1 MATRKSS
8 ITAQLTLAGQ
18 AQFKSGL
25 SQIGMEANKLGK
37 TLREMKPIT
46 FDGGA
51 NQAKKAWALTEEHQR
66 AHHRV
71 MERQAKVNQARMDA
85 LGPMGGAKSGRAKG
99 GGGGSSYG
107 LGVGYN
113 AIQDLVQ
120 GGPAAIANNIPQI
133 IELVAKSPM
142 LKVLGVAA
150 AAAAAGYGMVKVAQ
164 YAYSETD
171 AGNEDISARNYAKGR
186 AEADRKKFEREKKEA
201 DTRSTAIAAAGRQT
215 QENFGGVIDQE
226 VGQVNRNYQLGEGSA
241 IVAEKL
247 QRTKLKAIKD
257 DEQRINALADEE
269 KKAVQAAYDRN
280 NMRINQILQIA
291 AQEEANARLEYQEAD
306 ATLQGLTNAA
316 PNSQDAR
323 IKEQMDEKMIGIEKR
338 MKDAK
343 ERLKQV
349 QEDYN
354 EVKQQGI
361 EIDGKQAEI
370 DEQRKNDLSDL
381 TDETKRLT
389 AAEYERFSNEFD
401 AEQKRQAAAKKKEEK
416 AQKKATDEEKDR
428 QSIRDRL
435 TGEEELL
442 NMSPRKRA
450 KAERELKKTK
460 DIEELQKKGFG
471 PEEAASMAERGIKLE
486 EANDPSKPKRIRG
499 AGFGKDDASRD
510 RRTTFGALDALEA
523 FQPATGKE
531 RKTIKGAG
539 NKDEDKKSG
548 VNDRPETP
556 VDSIV
561 QGLARVE
568 RAIREGNPN
577 ATERGKPSSTR
588 TSTATA

>member
-1 MATRKSS
+1 
-8 ITAQLTLAGQ
+8 
-18 AQFKSGL
+18 
-25 SQIGMEANKLGK
+25 
-37 TLREMKPIT
+37 
-46 FDGGA
+46 
-51 NQAKKAWALTEEHQR
+51 
-66 AHHRV
+66 
-71 MERQAKVNQARMDA
+71 
-85 LGPMGGAKSGRAKG
+85 
-99 GGGGSSYG
+99 
-107 LGVGYN
+107 
-113 AIQDLVQ
+113 
-120 GGPAAIANNIPQI
+120 
-133 IELVAKSPM
+133 
-142 LKVLGVAA
+142 VLGVAA

-171 AGNEDISARNYAKGR
+171 AGNEDISARNYAKGK

-215 QENFGGVIDQE
+215 QENFGGVINQE
-226 VGQVNRNYQLGEGSA
+226 VGQIGRNYQLGEGSA
-241 IVAEKL
+241 IVAERL
-247 QRTKLKAIKD
+247 QRTKLKGIKD
-257 DEQRINALADEE
+257 DEQRINALADQE
-269 KKAVQAAYDRN
+269 KQAVQAAYDRN
-280 NMRINQILQIA
+280 NMRIKQILQVA
-291 AQEEANARLEYQEAD
+291 AQEEANARRAYQEAD
-306 ATLQGLTNAA
+306 ATLQGLTKGALN
-316 PNSQDAR
+316 PQDMR
-323 IKEQMDEKMIGIEKR
+323 IKEQMEEKMIGIQKR
-338 MKDAK
+338 MKDAQD
-343 ERLKQV
+343 RLTQA
-349 QEDYN
+349 QEDSN
-354 EVKQQGI
+354 QVKQQGV

-370 DEQRKNDLSDL
+370 DEQRKNDLADL

-577 ATERGKPSSTR
+577 ATERGKPSSSR

>member
-1 MATRKSS
+1 MASRKSS
-8 ITAQLTLAGQ
+8 ITAELKLAGQ

-25 SQIGMEANKLGK
+25 AQIGAEGSKLGK
-37 TLREMKPIT
+37 TLREIKVIS
-46 FDGGA
+46 FDGGV
-51 NQAKKAWALTEEHQR
+51 NQAKKAFELTEAHQR

-71 MERQAKVNQARMDA
+71 LERQAKVNQARMDA
-85 LGPMGGAKSGRAKG
+85 LGPMGGAKSGRARG

-113 AIQDLVQ
+113 AIQDLIQ

-150 AAAAAGYGMVKVAQ
+150 AAAAAGYGLVKVAQ
-164 YAYSETD
+164 YAYSESD
-171 AGNEDISARNYAKGR
+171 AGNADISAKNYAKGR
-186 AEADRKKFEREKKEA
+186 AEADKRKFDREQKLA
-201 DTRSTAIAAAGRQT
+201 DEKSTAIAAAGRQT
-215 QENFGGVIDQE
+215 QENFGGAIDQE
-226 VGQVNRNYQLGEGSA
+226 IGQENRNYQIGEGQA

-247 QRTKLKAIKD
+247 QRTKLKGIKD
-257 DEQRINALADEE
+257 EEERINALAEQE
-269 KKAVQAAYDRN
+269 KRAVRAAYERN
-280 NMRINQILQIA
+280 AQRIHKILQVA
-291 AQEEANARLEYQEAD
+291 AQEEANAKQEYDEAK
-306 ATLQGLTNAA
+306 ATLDGLTSAA
-316 PNSQDAR
+316 KNQQDER
-323 IKEQMDEKMIGIEKR
+323 IQEQMKEKMIGITKR
-338 MKDAK
+338 MEDSTARMAK
-343 ERLKQV
+343 V

-354 EVKQQGI
+354 EVKQQGV
-361 EIDGKQAEI
+361 EVDGKQAEI

-389 AAEYERFSNEFD
+389 AAEYERWSNEWD

-416 AQKKATDEEKDR
+416 AQKKTADEEKDR

-460 DIEELQKKGFG
+460 AIEELQKKGFG
-471 PEEAASMAERGIKLE
+471 PAEAASMAERGIKLE

-499 AGFGKDDASRD
+499 AGFGRDDSSRD

-548 VNDRPETP
+548 TNDKP
-556 VDSIV
+556 VTSTDAIV
-561 QGLARVE
+561 QGLAKVE
-568 RAIREGNPN
+568 TAIREGNPN
-577 ATERGKPSSTR
+577 ATERGKPTSTR
-588 TSTATA
+588 SVTV

>member
-1 MATRKSS
+1 MANRKSS
-8 ITAQLTLAGQ
+8 ITAELKLAGQ

-25 SQIGMEANKLGK
+25 AQIGAEGSKLGK
-37 TLREMKPIT
+37 TLREIKPIT

-51 NQAKKAWALTEEHQR
+51 NQAKKAFALTEEHQR

-71 MERQAKVNQARMDA
+71 LERQAKVNQARMDA
-85 LGPMGGAKSGRAKG
+85 LGPMGGVKGGRAKG

-150 AAAAAGYGMVKVAQ
+150 AAAAGYGMVKVAQ

-171 AGNEDISARNYAKGR
+171 AGNADISAKNYAKGR

-215 QENFGGVIDQE
+215 QESFGGVIDQE
-226 VGQVNRNYQLGEGSA
+226 VGQIGRNYQLGEGSA

-247 QRTKLKAIKD
+247 QRTKLKGIKD
-257 DEQRINALADEE
+257 DEQRINALADQE
-269 KKAVQAAYDRN
+269 KQAVQAAYDRN
-280 NMRINQILQIA
+280 NMRIKQILQVA
-291 AQEEANARLEYQEAD
+291 AQEEANARRAYQEAD
-306 ATLQGLTNAA
+306 ATLQGLTKGALN
-316 PNSQDAR
+316 PQDMR
-323 IKEQMDEKMIGIEKR
+323 IKEQMEEKMIGIQKR
-338 MKDAK
+338 MKDAQD
-343 ERLKQV
+343 RLTQA
-349 QEDYN
+349 QEDSN
-354 EVKQQGI
+354 QVKQQGV

-416 AQKKATDEEKDR
+416 AQKKTQDEEKDR

-486 EANDPSKPKRIRG
+486 EANDPSKPNRIRG
-499 AGFGKDDASRD
+499 AGFGRDDASRD

-548 VNDRPETP
+548 VNDKPDNLHQ
-556 VDSIV
+556 VMVKGFADVVKSIRDT
-561 QGLARVE
+561 GPNAAE
-568 RAIREGNPN
+568 RA
-577 ATERGKPSSTR
+577 KPTSSIKG
-588 TSTATA
+588 

>member
-1 MATRKSS
+1 
-8 ITAQLTLAGQ
+8 
-18 AQFKSGL
+18 
-25 SQIGMEANKLGK
+25 
-37 TLREMKPIT
+37 
-46 FDGGA
+46 
-51 NQAKKAWALTEEHQR
+51 
-66 AHHRV
+66 
-71 MERQAKVNQARMDA
+71 
-85 LGPMGGAKSGRAKG
+85 
-99 GGGGSSYG
+99 
-107 LGVGYN
+107 
-113 AIQDLVQ
+113 
-120 GGPAAIANNIPQI
+120 
-133 IELVAKSPM
+133 
-142 LKVLGVAA
+142 
-150 AAAAAGYGMVKVAQ
+150 
-164 YAYSETD
+164 
-171 AGNEDISARNYAKGR
+171 
-186 AEADRKKFEREKKEA
+186 
-201 DTRSTAIAAAGRQT
+201 
-215 QENFGGVIDQE
+215 
-226 VGQVNRNYQLGEGSA
+226 
-241 IVAEKL
+241 
-247 QRTKLKAIKD
+247 
-257 DEQRINALADEE
+257 
-269 KKAVQAAYDRN
+269 
-280 NMRINQILQIA
+280 MRIKQILQVA
-291 AQEEANARLEYQEAD
+291 AQEEANARRAYQEAD
-306 ATLQGLTNAA
+306 ATLQGLTKGALN
-316 PNSQDAR
+316 PQDMR
-323 IKEQMDEKMIGIEKR
+323 IKEQMEEKMIGIQKR
-338 MKDAK
+338 MKDAQD
-343 ERLKQV
+343 RLTQA
-349 QEDYN
+349 QEDSN
-354 EVKQQGI
+354 QVKQQGV

-370 DEQRKNDLSDL
+370 DEQRKNDLADL

-577 ATERGKPSSTR
+577 ATERGKPSSSR

>member
-1 MATRKSS
+1 MRSAVPAPDITKTQVFKDNEYRKKNAANLTAYLEKEEKKRADAAIKENNRIAIAERKSRMVGRQGFDHLQG
-8 ITAQLTLAGQ
+8 TMFEG
-18 AQFKSGL
+18 
-25 SQIGMEANKLGK
+25 GK
-37 TLREMKPIT
+37 
-46 FDGGA
+46 A
-51 NQAKKAWALTEEHQR
+51 
-66 AHHRV
+66 
-71 MERQAKVNQARMDA
+71 
-85 LGPMGGAKSGRAKG
+85 G
-99 GGGGSSYG
+99 GGKAGRSNAYG
-107 LGVGYN
+107 FGVAYN
-113 AIQDLVQ
+113 AIQDLAQ

-150 AAAAAGYGMVKVAQ
+150 AAAAAGYGLVKVAQ

-171 AGNEDISARNYAKGR
+171 AGNEDISAKNYAKGR
-186 AEADRKKFEREKKEA
+186 AEADKRKFDREQKLA
-201 DTRSTAIAAAGRQT
+201 DEKSTAIAAAGRQT

-226 VGQVNRNYQLGEGSA
+226 IGQENRNYQIGEGQA

-247 QRTKLKAIKD
+247 QRTKLKGIKD
-257 DEQRINALADEE
+257 EEERINALAEQE
-269 KKAVQAAYDRN
+269 KQAVRAAYERN
-280 NMRINQILQIA
+280 AQRIHKILQVA
-291 AQEEANARLEYQEAD
+291 AQEEANAKQEYDEAK
-306 ATLQGLTNAA
+306 ATLDGLTSAA
-316 PNSQDAR
+316 KNQQDER
-323 IKEQMDEKMIGIEKR
+323 IQEQMKEKMIGITKR
-338 MKDAK
+338 MEDSTARMAK
-343 ERLKQV
+343 V

-354 EVKQQGI
+354 EVKQQGV
-361 EIDGKQAEI
+361 EVDGKQAEI

-389 AAEYERFSNEFD
+389 AAEYERWSNEWD

-416 AQKKATDEEKDR
+416 AQKKTADEEKDR

-460 DIEELQKKGFG
+460 DIEELQKKGFS
-471 PEEAASMAERGIKLE
+471 PKEAASMAERGIRLE

-499 AGFGKDDASRD
+499 VGFGRDDSKRD

-548 VNDRPETP
+548 TNDKP
-556 VDSIV
+556 VTSTDAIV
-561 QGLARVE
+561 QGLAKVE
-568 RAIREGNPN
+568 TAIREGNPN
-577 ATERGKPSSTR
+577 ATDRAKPTSTTSST
-588 TSTATA
+588 A

>member
-1 MATRKSS
+1 MASRKSS
-8 ITAQLTLAGQ
+8 ITAELNLSGQ
-18 AQFKSGL
+18 AKFKSGL

-71 MERQAKVNQARMDA
+71 MERQAKVNQARMEA
-85 LGPMGGAKSGRAKG
+85 LGPMGGVKSGRAKG

-113 AIQDLVQ
+113 AIQDLIQ

-171 AGNEDISARNYAKGR
+171 AGNEGISAKNYAKGR

-215 QENFGGVIDQE
+215 QESFGGVIDQE
-226 VGQVNRNYQLGEGSA
+226 VGQIGRNYQLGEGSA

-247 QRTKLKAIKD
+247 QRTKLKGIKD
-257 DEQRINALADEE
+257 DEQRINALADQE
-269 KKAVQAAYDRN
+269 KQAVQAAYDRN
-280 NMRINQILQIA
+280 NRRINQILQVA
-291 AQEEANARLEYQEAD
+291 AKEEADARRAYQEAD
-306 ATLQGLTNAA
+306 STLQGLTKGALT
-316 PNSQDAR
+316 PQDMR
-323 IKEQMDEKMIGIEKR
+323 IKEQMEEKMIGIQKR
-338 MKDAK
+338 MKDAQD
-343 ERLKQV
+343 RLTQA
-349 QEDYN
+349 QEDSN
-354 EVKQQGI
+354 QVKQQGV
-361 EIDGKQAEI
+361 EISGKQAEI
-370 DEQRKNDLSDL
+370 DEQRKNDLADL
-381 TDETKRLT
+381 TDETKRLA

-401 AEQKRQAAAKKKEEK
+401 AEQKRQVAAKKKEEK
-416 AQKKATDEEKDR
+416 AQKKAADEEKDR

-471 PEEAASMAERGIKLE
+471 PAEAASMAERGIKLE

-499 AGFGKDDASRD
+499 AGFGRDDASRD

-548 VNDRPETP
+548 TNDRPETP

-561 QGLARVE
+561 QGLAKVE
-568 RAIREGNPN
+568 KAIREGNPN
-577 ATERGKPSSTR
+577 ATERGRPTSSR
-588 TSTATA
+588 TSTA

>member
-8 ITAQLTLAGQ
+8 ITAELKLSGQ

-71 MERQAKVNQARMDA
+71 MERQAKLNKGRMEA
-85 LGPMGGAKSGRAKG
+85 LGLGGAG
-99 GGGGSSYG
+99 GGKAGRGSSYG

-113 AIQDLVQ
+113 AIQDLIQ

-150 AAAAAGYGMVKVAQ
+150 AAAAAGYGLVKVAQ

-171 AGNEDISARNYAKGR
+171 AGNADISAKNYAKGR

-201 DTRSTAIAAAGRQT
+201 DTKSTAIAAAGRQN
-215 QENFGGVIDQE
+215 QESFGGVIDQE
-226 VGQVNRNYQLGEGSA
+226 VGQITRNYQLGEGSA

-247 QRTKLKAIKD
+247 QRTKLKGIKD
-257 DEQRINALADEE
+257 DEQRINALADQE
-269 KKAVQAAYDRN
+269 KQAVQAAYDRN
-280 NMRINQILQIA
+280 NRRINQILQVA
-291 AQEEANARLEYQEAD
+291 VQEEANARRAYQEAD
-306 ATLQGLTNAA
+306 ATLQGLTKGALN
-316 PNSQDAR
+316 PQDLR
-323 IKEQMDEKMIGIEKR
+323 IKQQMEEKMIGIQKR
-338 MKDAK
+338 MKDAQD
-343 ERLKQV
+343 RLTQA
-349 QEDYN
+349 QEDSN
-354 EVKQQGI
+354 QVKQQGA
-361 EIDGKQAEI
+361 EIDGRQAEI
-370 DEQRKNDLSDL
+370 DEQRKNDLADL
-381 TDETKRLT
+381 TDETKRLA
-389 AAEYERFSNEFD
+389 AAEYERFSNEWD

-416 AQKKATDEEKDR
+416 AQKKAADEEKDR

-460 DIEELQKKGFG
+460 DIEELQKKGFS
-471 PEEAASMAERGIKLE
+471 PTEAASMAERGIKLE
-486 EANDPSKPKRIRG
+486 EANDPSRPKRIRG
-499 AGFGKDDASRD
+499 AGFGRDDASRD
-510 RRTTFGALDALEA
+510 RRTTFSALEDLEA
-523 FQPATGKE
+523 FQPVTGKE

-539 NKDEDKKSG
+539 NKDKDKKSG
-548 VNDRPETP
+548 TNDKPESAA
-556 VDSIV
+556 DAIV
-561 QGLARVE
+561 QGLAKVE
-568 RAIREGNPN
+568 KAIREGNPN
-577 ATERGKPSSTR
+577 ATERGKPTSSR